1 MEHKVQTMKIIILLF
16 LFCICMLTGCQTV
29 SSTRRNAL
37 WVTNKVLTIGY
48 RLELERAAGDDSKLK
63 SLLHIGLP
71 LWIDASGQMQS
82 YLSFSPL
89 LMSSE
94 NLYGLQIAPIAG
106 IEQGKGMQC
115 ALIGGAK
122 SFDGLALSP
131 ISFVFKGNCIQVGL
145 LSMSGIGRG
154 MGGISGQI
162 SVINLA
168 SGRCPSFQLGLIN
181 GGDMY
186 FRLDKRNTFCQVG
199 IWNDSRVF
207 DDDESMNGGSSI
219 RLLSTMIQYGLVNV
233 TDDYL
238 SSASIVR
245 SNQLGIVNLSYG
257 PTSNHNCQWGLI
269 NYSSSANDNTKQIG
283 LINIKGYKCMF
294 FFNK

>member
-1 MEHKVQTMKIIILLF
+1 M
-16 LFCICMLTGCQTV
+16 
-29 SSTRRNAL
+29 

-233 TDDYL
+233 RDDYL
-238 SSASIVR
+238 SSAVKG
-245 SNQLGIVNLSYG
+245 NQLGIVNLAYRPKSDLPEY
-257 PTSNHNCQWGLI
+257 QWGLI
-269 NYSSSANDNTKQIG
+269 NYSSSDNENIRQFG
-283 LINIKGYKCMF
+283 LINIKGHKFML